1 VNMTLA
7 ISIAWL
13 AVGLYIIV
21 SGMRHRPYLQ
31 SLPPTRGNRSIQR
44 QHSAFTLFG
53 VAAVALG
60 IWHLVGYFRQ

>member
-1 VNMTLA
+1 MKLVLGV
-7 ISIAWL
+7 AWL
-13 AVGLYIIV
+13 ATGVYIIV

-44 QHSAFTLFG
+44 QDSAFTLFG